1 MFEEVLIVSHVEPI
15 ERVVDL
21 LDPTANI
28 ILNMSVEEALARV
41 GTGQPHA
48 VRAIDGQFALVHR
61 NGKQIRMAR
70 SIGRPLRYFIAKK
83 AEGPM
88 LVTADRIDAIA
99 AFLEKEGLIDQFHP
113 SYTRMVPAHYVTE
126 LALVGCPDPNPT
138 TTRFFTPKR
147 NKWSTDLDEIGLH
160 YMTVLQK
167 EINHWLDTLN
177 AKEPI
182 GVFFSGGI
190 DSGSLLVLLH
200 HSLMTRGESPQ
211 RLKAFTLSIH
221 EEGADLLQAKEFLQ
235 RVNMEY
241 LLEVIKVAPTEIN
254 IADAIQTIEDY
265 KPLDVQAA
273 AATLA
278 LCRSI
283 RKRYPSWRYLID
295 GDGGDENL
303 KDYPIEENPELTVR
317 SVLNN
322 LMLYQ
327 EGWGV
332 DAIKHSLTYSGG
344 QSRGH
349 VRTYAPATT
358 LGFRGFS
365 PYALPNVIE
374 VAEGIPFIELTD
386 WDHSRLYAL
395 KGEIIRRGIRQLTAI
410 DIPIFEKRRFQEGV
424 ATTGTFET
432 LFPNDPS
439 IYRQIFHDI
448 WSQDVAENSLRG
460 AV

>member
-1 MFEEVLIVSHVEPI
+1 
-15 ERVVDL
+15 
-21 LDPTANI
+21 
-28 ILNMSVEEALARV
+28 MSVEEALARV

-70 SIGRPLRYFIAKK
+70 SIGRALRYFIAKK

-221 EEGADLLQAKEFLQ
+221 E
-235 RVNMEY
+235 
-241 LLEVIKVAPTEIN
+241 
-254 IADAIQTIEDY
+254 
-265 KPLDVQAA
+265 
-273 AATLA
+273 
-278 LCRSI
+278 
-283 RKRYPSWRYLID
+283 
-295 GDGGDENL
+295 
-303 KDYPIEENPELTVR
+303 
-317 SVLNN
+317 
-322 LMLYQ
+322 
-327 EGWGV
+327 
-332 DAIKHSLTYSGG
+332 
-344 QSRGH
+344 
-349 VRTYAPATT
+349 
-358 LGFRGFS
+358 
-365 PYALPNVIE
+365 
-374 VAEGIPFIELTD
+374 
-386 WDHSRLYAL
+386 
-395 KGEIIRRGIRQLTAI
+395 
-410 DIPIFEKRRFQEGV
+410 
-424 ATTGTFET
+424 
-432 LFPNDPS
+432 
-439 IYRQIFHDI
+439 
-448 WSQDVAENSLRG
+448 
-460 AV
+460 